1 MAKKKTKPA
10 KAKKALKSQRTS
22 TAKLARKSPKVNMTR
37 FAATKGAAASR
48 HAWCMS
54 QRSEVA
60 QRSLRTAIGLLRI
73 TADDRGVVAI
83 ERVSKSVVVAGSTK
97 ANQHAEKAVREL
109 REYFAGKRRRFTVML
124 HLAGT
129 DFQRRAWAAMRQIP
143 YGTTISYAQQA
154 RRVGAPRATRAVGS
168 ANGANPVPIIVPC
181 HRVIA
186 SDGSLGGYALG
197 LAMKRRLLAL
207 EQEG

>member
-1 MAKKKTKPA
+1 MTRDARGA
-10 KAKKALKSQRTS
+10 KADSRAVLHVS
-22 TAKLARKSPKVNMTR
+22 TPVGTLRVTADERGVTAIDRVPRVVPRRAGSASATR
-37 FAATKGAAASR
+37 N
-48 HAWCMS
+48 
-54 QRSEVA
+54 A
-60 QRSLRTAIGLLRI
+60 QR
-73 TADDRGVVAI
+73 
-83 ERVSKSVVVAGSTK
+83 
-97 ANQHAEKAVREL
+97 AVRQL
-109 REYFAGKRRRFTVML
+109 REYFAGKRRRFTVKM
-124 HLAGT
+124 HLEGT

-143 YGTTISYAQQA
+143 YGTTISYAQQV

-181 HRVIA
+181 HRVTA

>member
-1 MAKKKTKPA
+1 
-10 KAKKALKSQRTS
+10 
-22 TAKLARKSPKVNMTR
+22 
-37 FAATKGAAASR
+37 
-48 HAWCMS
+48 MS

-60 QRSLRTAIGLLRI
+60 QRSLRTSVGLLRI
-73 TADDRGVVAI
+73 TADDRGVVAV
-83 ERVSKSVVVAGSTK
+83 ERVSKSVVAVGSTK

-109 REYFAGKRRRFTVML
+109 REYFAGKRRRFTVKL
-124 HLAGT
+124 HLEGT
-129 DFQRRAWAAMRQIP
+129 DFQRRAWAAMRTIP
-143 YGTTISYAQQA
+143 YGATMSYAQQSKQI
-154 RRVGAPRATRAVGS
+154 GKPRATRAVGS

-207 EQEG
+207 EGVNERLTTSRADSRS